1 MKPKAKEV
9 IKPKRNDPT
18 KFLHPVLAASRLM
31 NLVLESIL
39 WQRHGTRVRWEIKVT
54 YLRSKDSLK
63 KTTAPC
69 VAMGFRASS
78 GDVDA
83 GMAKAEASL
92 TGHEEILKA
101 FEAEP
106 AAEVTA

>member
-1 MKPKAKEV
+1 MKPKL
-9 IKPKRNDPT
+9 KRNDPSR
-18 KFLHPVLAASRLM
+18 FLHPTIAASRLV
-31 NLVLESIL
+31 NLALEEIL
-39 WQRHGTRVRWEIKVT
+39 WSRHGTRVRWEIKVT

-69 VAMGFRASS
+69 VAMGFKASS

-83 GMAKAEASL
+83 CMAKAEAML

-106 AAEVTA
+106 AEGVTA